1 MIALQF
7 ARFGEPTD
15 VPEPVEIPAPEP
27 AVAWA
32 SLKLVRSPIH
42 NHDLSIVRG
51 RYGVKPP
58 LPAIAGSELLG
69 TVERLGEGV
78 SHLAIGQR
86 IATTIAF
93 GAWAEY
99 VVVPASGCVPI
110 PDALHDDVA
119 CQLLAMPLSA
129 LVLLDELRVEP
140 GDWIV
145 QNAAGGAVGKLVQ
158 SIAASRGVNVVNLV
172 RRESAAEE
180 LRATGAA
187 HVVATEHDDWAKRV
201 AEFAGSARFARVIDS
216 VCDDTA
222 ISLQRLLGKHG
233 EYVIFGALGASALR
247 LDPGAFIFNEIVTR
261 GFWMTAWIT
270 RASAA
275 QRETAL
281 KSVFELALGGNL
293 PLHVAGVYPL
303 RDGRAAVTAAERP
316 GRQGKV
322 LLAPG

>member
-7 ARFGEPTD
+7 ARFGEPVD
-15 VPEPVEIPAPEP
+15 VLDPVEVPAPEP
-27 AVAWA
+27 TAGMVR
-32 SLKLVRSPIH
+32 LKLVRSPIH

-51 RYGVKPP
+51 QYGVRPA
-58 LPAIAGSELLG
+58 LPAIGGSELLG
-69 TVERLGEGV
+69 TVEHLGDDV

-86 IATTIAF
+86 VATTISF

-99 VVVPASGCVPI
+99 AVAPAAGCVPI
-110 PDALHDDVA
+110 PDAINDDIA

-129 LVLLDELRVEP
+129 LVLLDELRVGP

-247 LDPGAFIFNEIVTR
+247 LDPGALIFNEIVTR
-261 GFWMTAWIT
+261 GFWMTAWVT

-281 KSVFELALGGNL
+281 KSVFERALGGKL
-293 PLHVAGVYPL
+293 PLPVADVYRL
-303 RDGRAAVTAAERP
+303 GEAKAAVIAAERP
-316 GRQGKV
+316 GRAGKV